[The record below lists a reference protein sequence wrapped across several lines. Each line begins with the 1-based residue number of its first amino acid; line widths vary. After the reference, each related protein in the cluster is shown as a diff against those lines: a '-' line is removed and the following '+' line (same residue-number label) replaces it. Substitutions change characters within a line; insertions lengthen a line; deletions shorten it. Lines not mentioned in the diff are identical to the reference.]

1 MIQRLFKKHK
11 HLPRRTLST
20 SKPIAGH
27 GTRRAMILRGEPKK
41 VVMKTSLA
49 LGCQVVK
56 SKSTRVVKDLGLQF
70 PTYKI

>member
-11 HLPRRTLST
+11 HLPCRTLLT
-20 SKPIAGH
+20 PKVIAGR
-27 GTRRAMILRGEPKK
+27 GTHQIMVLRGEPKK
-41 VVMKTSLA
+41 VVMKISLA
-49 LGCQVVK
+49 LGCQVVD